1 MYDLTDVD
9 SLKSAQEW
17 YDQVMNQVDI
27 TELTIAL
34 VGNKAD
40 DIDRVEVSK
49 KDADKL
55 AFDVG
60 AKFHIQV
67 SAKTNEKIES
77 MFRQMGIELINADP
91 NVSVFHDFRSPQVQP
106 SYEITRRLCY
116 VVRLDERTLS
126 KT

>member
-40 DIDRVEVSK
+40 DIDS
-49 KDADKL
+49 
-55 AFDVG
+55 
-60 AKFHIQV
+60 
-67 SAKTNEKIES
+67 
-77 MFRQMGIELINADP
+77 
-91 NVSVFHDFRSPQVQP
+91 
-106 SYEITRRLCY
+106 
-116 VVRLDERTLS
+116 
-126 KT
+126 

>member
-1 MYDLTDVD
+1 
-9 SLKSAQEW
+9 
-17 YDQVMNQVDI
+17 MNQVDI

-67 SAKTNEKIES
+67 SAKTNEKIE
-77 MFRQMGIELINADP
+77 
-91 NVSVFHDFRSPQVQP
+91 
-106 SYEITRRLCY
+106 
-116 VVRLDERTLS
+116 
-126 KT
+126 